1 MYTVCS
7 TTSSLSLS
15 PPTCCNPPERTI
27 WYIPVQTPLPLPS
40 PGGTFPT
47 ESHNPRPILFKK
59 CRQEHKTTQR
69 AKEEQNANEHRT
81 IRNVRGSSLI
91 FQYGKKEPFS
101 TRCTFWSVGEI
112 PAPQPRP
119 PQPSVRPSNQQKT
132 RQMLHFINDRVTA
145 ARHVVGQIGHTFF
158 PPPFWPSFRLFFL
171 VVSFD
176 K

>member
-1 MYTVCS
+1 MKRETLRNLLFQIVTTEIIRHLQYMYTVCS

-81 IRNVRGSSLI
+81 KCQRELSNIPIREKRTLFHTMYLLGGRGNSRTPTTPTPTKRTALESTKNSPNVA
-91 FQYGKKEPFS
+91 FYQ
-101 TRCTFWSVGEI
+101 
-112 PAPQPRP
+112 
-119 PQPSVRPSNQQKT
+119 
-132 RQMLHFINDRVTA
+132 
-145 ARHVVGQIGHTFF
+145 
-158 PPPFWPSFRLFFL
+158 
-171 VVSFD
+171 
-176 K
+176 